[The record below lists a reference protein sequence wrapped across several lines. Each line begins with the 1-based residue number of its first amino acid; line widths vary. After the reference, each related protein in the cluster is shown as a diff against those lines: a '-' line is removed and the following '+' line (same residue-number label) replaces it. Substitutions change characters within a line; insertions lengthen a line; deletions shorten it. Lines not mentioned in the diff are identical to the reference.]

1 MVDQADEYTTSSLGL
16 VCVGA
21 HLSVV
26 TALINFVAAELV
38 AVRIDSTYGDCAAL
52 AIRRHDNAT
61 AVDNSMAF
69 RDVKAQDVVINHRVR
84 TEIGVRVP
92 SNGVIGAVEL
102 AHPCVTDRLA
112 IAADALDRDFHLI
125 ALSLINHG
133 FCSAGLPVRIPTFAL
148 LISRCP

>member
-1 MVDQADEYTTSSLGL
+1 MVDQADKYTTSSLGL

-61 AVDNSMAF
+61 AVDNSTLYCG
-69 RDVKAQDVVINHRVR
+69 R
-84 TEIGVRVP
+84 TRRGQQLV
-92 SNGVIGAVEL
+92 
-102 AHPCVTDRLA
+102 
-112 IAADALDRDFHLI
+112 
-125 ALSLINHG
+125 
-133 FCSAGLPVRIPTFAL
+133 
-148 LISRCP
+148 